1 MQQRLRSQFLA
12 LLGAATL
19 SFQSMATTLYLP
31 PELSSP
37 PYTDASVK
45 ELSSAAELVTLFKQ
59 LNYTLD
65 GVRHQGKVPAIY
77 VENLPHDLNALP
89 GNEKQLTFIRLL
101 LPTLIAVN
109 EDILRARKSLSA
121 VVQKHQQT
129 WTAQEQ
135 AWMNKLLQDYGVKAN
150 NYQALLLQLD
160 LLPIGLSLAQGID
173 ESGWG
178 TSHFAVAGNNLYG
191 EHLPSGGGKFLTT
204 PGGHVKVAAF
214 DSLFEGTASYI
225 HNVNRTNAY
234 RQLWLLRK
242 KLQANGDL
250 SGNTLVEALIHYS
263 TRGQAYVNDLRALIK
278 HHDLDSFDHVTLDT
292 SQPVVVR
299 FRQ

>member
-178 TSHFAVAGNNLYG
+178 TSHFAVAETTFTGNI
-191 EHLPSGGGKFLTT
+191 SRQ
-204 PGGHVKVAAF
+204 VAANSSPRRGGMLKWPHLIPCSKAPPVIF
-214 DSLFEGTASYI
+214 TTSTAPTPIASCGY
-225 HNVNRTNAY
+225 
-234 RQLWLLRK
+234 
-242 KLQANGDL
+242 
-250 SGNTLVEALIHYS
+250 
-263 TRGQAYVNDLRALIK
+263 
-278 HHDLDSFDHVTLDT
+278 
-292 SQPVVVR
+292 
-299 FRQ
+299 